1 MPALRGLVNAGKP
14 AFRGEF
20 RAAWLHSAAFRS
32 QRRPPAARARK
43 FRHRGIHRMTQ
54 PPAPSSGPDATPPPV
69 RGRSLLRSAGLVSLM
84 TMLSRIMGLVRDVV
98 IANTFGASAATDAF
112 FVAFKIPNFLRRL
125 FAEGAFAQAFVP
137 VLSEYK
143 VRGPHA
149 AVKELVDKVAARL
162 GFILVLITVAGV
174 AGAPVIIGVFA
185 PGFVDEPG
193 KFALASDMLRITFPY
208 LLLISLTALAG
219 GILNTYGRFGVPAFT
234 PVLLNLSMIGAAL
247 FLTDYMPAGREVM
260 ALAWGVFIAGV
271 AQLAFQLPFLMKIN
285 LLPRPRRAK
294 DHEGVGRILKL
305 MLPAMFGVSVGQIN
319 LLLDTIL
326 ASFLI
331 TGSITWL
338 YAAERLTELP
348 LGVIGIAIGTVIL
361 PSLSEKHVNKSAE
374 DFSRTLDWALR
385 LTLVVGVPAAVAIGV
400 MAEPLLAAL
409 FQHGSFT
416 ASDVVKSAM
425 ALQAY
430 SLGIVCFM
438 LVKVL
443 APGYYARQDIAT
455 PVKIGI
461 RTMVANMLFN
471 LVLVWWL
478 AHVGLALASSLAAVL
493 NVWWLYSGLRRNG
506 TFIPMPGWGRFALQL
521 GTASLCL
528 AMLVW
533 WLCERLG
540 AYFSAGVLDRA
551 WSLTVVVVAGMAIY
565 FVVLFLLGMRPR
577 HLRH

>member
-1 MPALRGLVNAGKP
+1 
-14 AFRGEF
+14 
-20 RAAWLHSAAFRS
+20 
-32 QRRPPAARARK
+32 
-43 FRHRGIHRMTQ
+43 MTQ
-54 PPAPSSGPDATPPPV
+54 PLPGPDGPDANPPGGPGEA
-69 RGRSLLRSAGLVSLM
+69 RGRSLLRSAGIVSLM
-84 TMLSRIMGLVRDVV
+84 TMLSRVLGLVRDVV
-98 IANTFGASAATDAF
+98 IANVFGASAATDAF

-149 AVKELVDKVAARL
+149 AVQELVDKVAGRL
-162 GFILVLITVAGV
+162 GFILLLVTLAGV
-174 AGAPVIIGVFA
+174 AGAPVIIALFA
-185 PGFVDEPG
+185 PGFIDEPF
-193 KFALASDMLRITFPY
+193 KYELAGDMLRITFPY
-208 LLLISLTALAG
+208 LLLISLTAFAG

-247 FLTDYMPAGREVM
+247 LLTGYMPAGREVM

-271 AQLAFQLPFLMKIN
+271 VQLAFQLPYLARIN
-285 LLPRPRRAK
+285 LLPRPRRAAG
-294 DHEGVGRILKL
+294 HEGVGRILRL
-305 MLPAMFGVSVGQIN
+305 MIPAMFGVSVGQIN

-331 TGSITWL
+331 TGSVTWL

-361 PSLSEKHVNKSAE
+361 PSLSEKHVNKSGG

-409 FQHGSFT
+409 FQHGNFT
-416 ASDVVKSAM
+416 ADDVHKSAM

-443 APGYYARQDIAT
+443 APGYFARQDTAT

-461 RTMVANMLFN
+461 RAMVANMAFN

-493 NVWWLYSGLRRNG
+493 NVWWLYTGLRRDG
-506 TFIPMPGWGRFALQL
+506 TFTPLPGWWRFWLQL
-521 GTASLCL
+521 GTASLCMGL
-528 AMLVW
+528 LVW
-533 WLCERLG
+533 WLCTPALLG
-540 AYFSAGVLDRA
+540 PYFAAGVFDRA
-551 WSLTVVVVAGMAIY
+551 WSLTAVVLAGMGSY
-565 FVVLFLLGMRPR
+565 FGVMYLLGLRPR